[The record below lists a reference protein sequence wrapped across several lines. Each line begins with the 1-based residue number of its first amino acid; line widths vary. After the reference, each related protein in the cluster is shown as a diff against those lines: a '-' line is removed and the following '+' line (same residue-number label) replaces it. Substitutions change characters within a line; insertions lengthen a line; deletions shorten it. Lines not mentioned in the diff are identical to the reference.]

1 MNRAYHGIVGL
12 GPDTPRVHVQ
22 MEAGDT
28 VFFHSLLIHGSG
40 TNRTKGFRKAISV
53 HYASSDC
60 EYIDIT
66 GTLQDGIARE
76 VEDLMKLKG
85 VEGMSFVDLWKYK
98 SRLVAGREGRMSV
111 V

>member
-1 MNRAYHGIVGL
+1 MNKAYHGIVGL
-12 GPDTPRVHVQ
+12 GPETARVHVE
-22 MEAGDT
+22 MDAGDT

-53 HYASSDC
+53 HLAASSC
-60 EYIDIT
+60 EYIDIS

-98 SRLVAGREGRMSV
+98 SRLVAGREGPMNAV
-111 V
+111 

>member
-1 MNRAYHGIVGL
+1 MNKAYHGIIGL
-12 GPDTPRVHVQ
+12 GPDTRRVHVE
-22 MEAGDT
+22 MDAGDT

-40 TNRTKGFRKAISV
+40 TNRTPGFRKAICM
-53 HYASSDC
+53 HMAASSC
-60 EYIDIT
+60 EYIDVT

-98 SRLVAGREGRMSV
+98 SRLVSGREGKMSAE
-111 V
+111 